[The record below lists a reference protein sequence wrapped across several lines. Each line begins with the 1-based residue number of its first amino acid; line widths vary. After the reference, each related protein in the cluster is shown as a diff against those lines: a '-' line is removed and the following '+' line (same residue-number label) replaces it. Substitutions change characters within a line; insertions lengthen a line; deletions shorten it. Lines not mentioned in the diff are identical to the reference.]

1 MNERAPVKRF
11 APFACEKKPATGSRA
26 MVVANHPLASA
37 AGAEMLL
44 AGGNAVDAAVAA
56 LFALTVVEPMMVGV
70 LGGGIAHIRLANGR
84 HVVLDG
90 LGTAPGAAH
99 GAMYE
104 TVSDALPRY
113 RETAGR
119 ANQVGPLAV
128 AVPGALAG
136 WCRALRDF
144 GTLSTEDVTAPAV
157 RLAERGFTATP
168 YLADCVAD
176 LASDLGHDPGLS
188 ALFLPG
194 GTPLRAGA
202 RVVQPEYAQTLRTIA
217 REGADALYAGELGS
231 ALVEAMSRTGGL
243 VTREDLGAYRVIER
257 DPIRGAYRGFEILG
271 PPPPASSGVHVVQML
286 NLLEGFDVGAMGFGS
301 PDAVHLL
308 AEVMKI
314 AFADRAV
321 ATADP
326 AFIEVPVER
335 LTGKGYAEQRRR
347 LIDPARTRRWEPGV
361 PAAAAKSGAA
371 RQAARDAP
379 GGSGAPGGPEVPG
392 RLEAPGGSGAPGRLE
407 APGGSEAL
415 DGSGVPGRLEAPG
428 GSGVPGRLE
437 APGGSGAPGRLEA
450 PGGFGAPGGS
460 EALDGSGVPDGP
472 GAEVGTALG
481 REPGCTTHVTV
492 ADAEGNV
499 VATTQ
504 TINGLFG
511 ACIRIPGTGMI
522 ANNYMFN
529 FDPHPGRALSV
540 EPGKRV
546 FTSMAP
552 MMVRREGQLLY
563 ALGLPG
569 GLRIFPSALQALVN
583 LLDHGMTLQEAVEAP
598 RIWTEGGAV
607 EMEEAF
613 PEAVGK
619 ALADRGHEVER
630 LPRIGGG
637 MNAIAFADDGG
648 LTGAACWRADGTPVA
663 IAGGL
668 ARAGVRFSGM

>member
-1 MNERAPVKRF
+1 MVRREFDEPGVADMNESVPAKRLTTF
-11 APFACEKKPATGSRA
+11 SCEKRPAVGSRA
-26 MVVANHPLASA
+26 MVVTNHPLASA
-37 AGAEMLL
+37 AGVEMLL
-44 AGGNAVDAAVAA
+44 AGGNAIDAATAA

-70 LGGGIAHIRLANGR
+70 LGGGIAHIRLAGGR

-90 LGTAPGAAH
+90 LGTAPAAAH

-104 TVSDALPRY
+104 TVSDELPDY
-113 RETAGR
+113 RRTVGR
-119 ANQVGPLAV
+119 ANEVGPLAV

-144 GTLSTEDVTAPAV
+144 GTLSVEDVTAPAI

-176 LASDLGHDPGLS
+176 LASDLGRDPELS
-188 ALFLPG
+188 RQFLPG
-194 GTPLRAGA
+194 GVPLRAGA

-217 REGADALYAGELGS
+217 RDGADALYAGELGD
-231 ALVEAMSRTGGL
+231 ALVEEMARTGGL
-243 VTREDLGAYRVIER
+243 VAREDLGAYRVAER
-257 DPIRGAYRGFEILG
+257 EPICGSYRGFEILG

-286 NLLEGFDVGAMGFGS
+286 NLLEGFDVRAMGFGS
-301 PDAVHLL
+301 ADSVHLL
-308 AEVMKI
+308 AEAMKI

-326 AFIEVPVER
+326 AFVHVPVER
-335 LTGKGYAEQRRR
+335 LTDKAYAEQRRR
-347 LIDPARTRRWEPGV
+347 LIEPARTRRWEPGV
-361 PAAAAKSGAA
+361 
-371 RQAARDAP
+371 
-379 GGSGAPGGPEVPG
+379 
-392 RLEAPGGSGAPGRLE
+392 
-407 APGGSEAL
+407 
-415 DGSGVPGRLEAPG
+415 
-428 GSGVPGRLE
+428 
-437 APGGSGAPGRLEA
+437 
-450 PGGFGAPGGS
+450 
-460 EALDGSGVPDGP
+460 
-472 GAEVGTALG
+472 LG
-481 REPGCTTHVTV
+481 DESNCTTHVTV

-511 ACIRIPGTGMI
+511 ACLRIPGTGMI

-529 FDPHPGRALSV
+529 FDPHPARALSV
-540 EPGKRV
+540 EAGKRV

-552 MMVRREGQLLY
+552 MMVRRDGRLLH

-583 LLDHGMTLQEAVEAP
+583 LLDHGMSLQEAVEAP

-607 EMEEAF
+607 EVEEAF
-613 PEAVGK
+613 PDEVTND
-619 ALADRGHEVER
+619 LARRGHEVVR
-630 LPRIGGG
+630 LQRIGGG
-637 MNAIAFADDGG
+637 MNAIAFGGDGT

-668 ARAGVRFSGM
+668 ARAGVRFSSI

>member
-1 MNERAPVKRF
+1 MNERAPTKRF
-11 APFACEKKPATGSRA
+11 ATFACEKRPAIGSRA
-26 MVVANHPLASA
+26 MVVTNHPLASA

-56 LFALTVVEPMMVGV
+56 LFALTVVEPMMVGI
-70 LGGGIAHIRLANGR
+70 LGGGVAHIRLSDGR

-90 LGTAPGAAH
+90 LSTAPGAAH

-104 TVSDALPRY
+104 TESDELPRY
-113 RETAGR
+113 RDTVGR

-144 GTLSTEDVTAPAV
+144 GTLSVEGVTAPAI
-157 RLAERGFTATP
+157 RLAERGFMATP
-168 YLADCVAD
+168 YLADCVSD
-176 LASDLGHDPGLS
+176 LAPDLSRDPGLAS
-188 ALFLPG
+188 LFLPG
-194 GTPLRAGA
+194 GAPLRAGA

-217 REGADALYAGELGS
+217 REGADALYAGELGG
-231 ALVEAMSRTGGL
+231 ALVETMSRTGGL
-243 VTREDLGAYRVIER
+243 VTREDLDAYRVIER
-257 DPIRGAYRGFEILG
+257 EPVRGSYRGFEILG

-286 NLLEGFDVGAMGFGS
+286 NLLEGFDIGAMGFGS
-301 PDAVHLL
+301 PDTVHLL
-308 AEVMKI
+308 AEAMKI

-326 AFIEVPVER
+326 AFVDVPVAR
-335 LTGKGYAEQRRR
+335 LTDKAYAEQRRR
-347 LIDPARTRRWEPGV
+347 VIDPARTRRWEPGV
-361 PAAAAKSGAA
+361 HGVEREPAEARKTGRDSRPERGRSGAGPESGPA
-371 RQAARDAP
+371 RHTGRETSAD
-379 GGSGAPGGPEVPG
+379 PGGPGHE
-392 RLEAPGGSGAPGRLE
+392 SH
-407 APGGSEAL
+407 
-415 DGSGVPGRLEAPG
+415 
-428 GSGVPGRLE
+428 
-437 APGGSGAPGRLEA
+437 
-450 PGGFGAPGGS
+450 
-460 EALDGSGVPDGP
+460 
-472 GAEVGTALG
+472 
-481 REPGCTTHVTV
+481 CTTHVTV

-511 ACIRIPGTGMI
+511 ACVRIPGTGMI

-552 MMVRREGQLLY
+552 MMVRRDGRLLY

-583 LLDHGMTLQEAVEAP
+583 LVDHGMTLQEAVEAP
-598 RIWTEGGAV
+598 RIWTEGGV
-607 EMEEAF
+607 LEMEEAF
-613 PEAVGK
+613 PEAVEK
-619 ALADRGHEVER
+619 ALVERGHEVAR
-630 LPRIGGG
+630 LQRIGGG
-637 MNAIAFADDGG
+637 MNAIALGSDGS

-668 ARAGVRFSGM
+668 ARAGVRFSGI

>member
-1 MNERAPVKRF
+1 MNECAPAKRF
-11 APFACEKKPATGSRA
+11 TTFTCEKRPAIGSRA
-26 MVVANHPLASA
+26 MVVTNHPLASA

-44 AGGNAVDAAVAA
+44 GGGNAIDAAVAS

-70 LGGGIAHIRLANGR
+70 LGGGIAHIRLAGGR

-90 LGTAPGAAH
+90 LSTAPAAAH

-104 TVSDALPRY
+104 TVSDELPDY
-113 RETAGR
+113 RKTAGR
-119 ANQVGPLAV
+119 ANEVGPLAV

-136 WCRALRDF
+136 WCGALREF
-144 GTLSTEDVTAPAV
+144 GTLSVADVTAPAI
-157 RLAERGFTATP
+157 RLAERGFEATP
-168 YLADCVAD
+168 YLADCVSD
-176 LASDLGHDPGLS
+176 LAPDLGRDSGLA

-202 RVVQPEYAQTLRTIA
+202 RVAQPEYAQTLRTIA
-217 REGADALYAGELGS
+217 RHGADAFYKGELGD
-231 ALVEAMSRTGGL
+231 ALVETMARTGGL
-243 VTREDLGAYRVIER
+243 VGRVDLDGYRVIER
-257 DPIRGAYRGFEILG
+257 EPICGSYRGFEVLG

-308 AEVMKI
+308 AEAMKI

-326 AFIEVPVER
+326 DFVDVPVQR
-335 LTGKGYAEQRRR
+335 LTDKAYAEQRRR
-347 LIDPARTRRWEPGV
+347 LIDRARTRRWKPGVSVARPNAGPARDRAPDAPSACRGIAGESASGHGRPARPNPAVEPGMH
-361 PAAAAKSGAA
+361 
-371 RQAARDAP
+371 
-379 GGSGAPGGPEVPG
+379 GGES
-392 RLEAPGGSGAPGRLE
+392 S
-407 APGGSEAL
+407 
-415 DGSGVPGRLEAPG
+415 
-428 GSGVPGRLE
+428 
-437 APGGSGAPGRLEA
+437 
-450 PGGFGAPGGS
+450 
-460 EALDGSGVPDGP
+460 
-472 GAEVGTALG
+472 
-481 REPGCTTHVTV
+481 CTTHVTV

-504 TINGLFG
+504 TVNGLFG
-511 ACIRIPGTGMI
+511 ACLQIPGTGMI

-540 EPGKRV
+540 EAGKRV

-552 MMVRREGQLLY
+552 MMVRRDDRLLH

-569 GLRIFPSALQALVN
+569 GLRIFPSAFQALVN

-598 RIWTEGGAV
+598 RIWTEGGIV
-607 EMEEAF
+607 EMEQAF
-613 PEAVGK
+613 PDAVEQDLEG
-619 ALADRGHEVER
+619 RGHEVAR
-630 LPRIGGG
+630 LQRIGGG
-637 MNAIAFADDGG
+637 MNAIAFAGDGT

-668 ARAGVRFSGM
+668 ARAGVRFSSI